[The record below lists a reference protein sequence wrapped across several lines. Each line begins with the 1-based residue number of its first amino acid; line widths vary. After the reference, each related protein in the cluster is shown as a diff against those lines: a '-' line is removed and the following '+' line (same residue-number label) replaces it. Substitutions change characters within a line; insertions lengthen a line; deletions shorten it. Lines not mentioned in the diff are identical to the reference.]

1 MTHNLK
7 VVDADGVTRRIVSI
21 DTDVGGSGDEVH
33 LQTNA
38 VVTGPQRVLGHE
50 LLAPSTTVTKTLGQ
64 GTASAGVP
72 AGSRSA
78 IISVEGFDVRYRMDG
93 TAPAAT
99 PTTDANAGHLLP
111 VGTAL
116 EVAVLDAAGAAA
128 LANVVFR
135 GTNASAST
143 LIVTYLAAR
152 VAD

>member
-1 MTHNLK
+1 MAHNMLVK
-7 VVDADGVTRRIVSI
+7 DANGVNRRVVSI
-21 DTDVGGSGDEVH
+21 DTDVGGTGDEVH
-33 LQTNA
+33 LQVNA

-50 LLAPSTTVTKTLGQ
+50 LLAPSSGTTKALGQ

-93 TAPAAT
+93 TAPAAS
-99 PTTDANAGHLLP
+99 PTTDANAGHLLS
-111 VGTAL
+111 VGNVL

-135 GTNASAST
+135 GVNASAST